1 MKEYSSQ
8 FSSLFINGFAL
19 TTLVV
24 CFLLGVVLNVLFM
37 RKDITQ
43 GTWKKFYHRCAYLLH
58 YSFLFLFVVMIA
70 VFLVFVIGSIVIFT
84 SPLKEISFA
93 LTFIYILTELI
104 TGLTVLVV
112 SVGILALLAS
122 ALVSKFHR
130 FRNVLNS
137 LQYEKWGLLQN
148 WSATTRAFNKRK
160 EWIQRIYPE
169 LLVQLQST
177 SVDTHLQIVSVAA
190 NAGEYERKIAGF
202 LQTEFTSPS
211 HLLASDLV
219 SIEEYKR
226 QEPSDPPNFMY
237 SAKSYDAI
245 EVNQLLHDHGLQHT
259 DCIIDFKGSMWH
271 SVEAASRGKKSE
283 ALESIMMS
291 FHSALSSNGF
301 IVIEAYK
308 RKPFTHLLNNLSCK
322 LFKKIWYYAE
332 KSSDTMIRP
341 HFEKSYILQQSFS
354 RIEVGSGMYKLAI
367 YRKRDLQEAQQK
379 AS

>member
-1 MKEYSSQ
+1 MKEYSSE
-8 FSSLFINGFAL
+8 FNSLFINGFTL
-19 TTLVV
+19 TTLAV
-24 CFLLGVVLNVLFM
+24 CFLFGVVLNVLFI
-37 RKDITQ
+37 RNDITQ
-43 GTWKKFYHRCAYLLH
+43 GTWKKFYHRCTYLMH
-58 YSFLFLFVVMIA
+58 YAFLLLFVVFIA
-70 VFLVFVIGSIVIFT
+70 MSLVHVIGSIVIFT
-84 SPLKEISFA
+84 SRLRESSFA
-93 LTFIYILTELI
+93 LTLILKSTQLI
-104 TGLTVLVV
+104 TGLTVIVV
-112 SVGILALLAS
+112 SVGVLTLLAS

-130 FRNVLNS
+130 CRNVLTS

-148 WSATTRAFNKRK
+148 WSAATRAFNKRK

-169 LLVQLQST
+169 LLEQLQST
-177 SVDTHLQIVSVAA
+177 LVSTSLQIVSVAA

-202 LQTEFTSPS
+202 LQTEFTVPS

-226 QEPSDPPNFMY
+226 QEPSDPSNFMY
-237 SAKSYDAI
+237 SAKSYDAK
-245 EVNQLLHDHGLQHT
+245 EVNQLLQDHGLHHT

-271 SVEAASRGKKSE
+271 SVEAASKGKKSE
-283 ALESIMMS
+283 TLESIMMQ

-301 IVIEAYK
+301 VVIEAYK

-332 KSSDTMIRP
+332 KSSDSMIRP
-341 HFEKSYILQQSFS
+341 HFEKSDILQQSFS